1 MSRVVT
7 CLLLRVQVVVS
18 DVALSGAL
26 LQRLSWKTHSPG
38 LDISQL
44 QRATIQTMV
53 NMVETRLL
61 LREHLLVGDAGPVPG
76 LLLQQVHHFL
86 LLSGHGC
93 CALCLLTLEHI
104 HLYRSCVALN
114 DTRLGLPN
122 FGIGTKKILFMQ
134 RMRPCEY
141 LLELPL
147 VLMSS

>member
-7 CLLLRVQVVVS
+7 CLLLGVQVVVS

-53 NMVETRLL
+53 NMVEARLL
-61 LREHLLVGDAGPVPG
+61 LCEHLLVGDAGPVPG

-86 LLSGHGC
+86 LLSDHSC
-93 CALCLLTLEHI
+93 CALCLLTLKRI

-114 DTRLGLPN
+114 DMPLAWQTFELARKS
-122 FGIGTKKILFMQ
+122 FFMQ
-134 RMRPCEY
+134 HM
-141 LLELPL
+141 
-147 VLMSS
+147 